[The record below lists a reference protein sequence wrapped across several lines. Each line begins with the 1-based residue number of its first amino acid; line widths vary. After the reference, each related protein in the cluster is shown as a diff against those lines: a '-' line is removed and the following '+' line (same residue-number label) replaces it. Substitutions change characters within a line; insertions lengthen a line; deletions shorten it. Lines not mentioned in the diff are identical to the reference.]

1 MARET
6 SESSWRGCN
15 ADRSSSRGNDHPC
28 GGCCDRRNR
37 TCCEEFG
44 CCGLHTRCTGYFYD
58 VDVDCADALA
68 TGNTFATVA
77 LVGLILIVV
86 GLLIT
91 TMGALLKRETPSN
104 SILS

>member
-1 MARET
+1 MRPLNLLGEGALRT
-6 SESSWRGCN
+6 DLLLVGTIILAVGVAIGGTGLAVWNSAVADYSS
-15 ADRSSSRGNDHPC
+15 
-28 GGCCDRRNR
+28 
-37 TCCEEFG
+37 
-44 CCGLHTRCTGYFYD
+44 RCTGFFYD

-104 SILS
+104 STLS

>member
-1 MARET
+1 MRTDLLLVGTIILAVGVAIGGTGLAVRN
-6 SESSWRGCN
+6 SAV
-15 ADRSSSRGNDHPC
+15 ADYN
-28 GGCCDRRNR
+28 
-37 TCCEEFG
+37 
-44 CCGLHTRCTGYFYD
+44 TRCTGYFYD

-77 LVGLILIVV
+77 LVGLITIVV

-104 SILS
+104 STRS